1 MTVRPS
7 PARRLGAVGAAG
19 AAALLVAGLTAP
31 AYAAQDAA
39 AEPTIALSAG
49 HLSGAVGAFA
59 DPGVALDVAQDGTSA
74 AFLKVTVVSSS
85 NPAVARPG
93 DARIERTRTG
103 RELTVRPRGRGHTEL
118 TLQVTGRGGKTATA
132 TLSYAASARVGG
144 GLLAALGTRYLT
156 GSSDASAAV
165 DVGGGYALVADDE
178 TNVLR
183 LYDRSRSGA
192 PVKTW
197 DLGAALGIKKEADIE
212 AAARVGDTVYWTG
225 SLGNNKDGKYKTE
238 RNTVFTTQVTGSGAA
253 TEIVFGSAY
262 KGLREDLIAWDTA
275 NGNRY
280 GFAAGTAAGEVPKQI
295 DGFNVEGLEF
305 APGSTTTAYLGFRA
319 PLAPAVPGGKALV
332 VPVTNMD
339 RVVAGTAGPVFG
351 EPIEMNLGGLAI
363 RDIRKNAADQYLI
376 LAGSWAADDNSDP
389 YALYQWDGIAGH
401 APVKRADLP
410 TTDPGG
416 WEALVEVPDL
426 TAPGARVQLITDSG
440 SADLY
445 GDGVEAKDLA
455 HPEWK
460 KARAAWFTLNRPP
473 RTAW

>member
-1 MTVRPS
+1 M
-7 PARRLGAVGAAG
+7 GAAG
-19 AAALLVAGLTAP
+19 AAALLAAGLAAP
-31 AYAAQDAA
+31 AHAAQEAA

-49 HLSGAVGAFA
+49 HLSGAVGAIG
-59 DPGVALDVAQDGTSA
+59 DPGVTVDIAQQGIPA
-74 AFLKVTVVSSS
+74 AFLKVDVLSSS
-85 NPAVARPG
+85 NPDVAGPG
-93 DARIERTRTG
+93 DVRIERTG
-103 RELTVRPRGRGHTEL
+103 HGDRELTVRPRAQGYTDL
-118 TLQVTGRGGKTATA
+118 TLRVTGRGGKTATA
-132 TLSYAASARVGG
+132 TLSYAASARVGTS
-144 GLLAALGTRYLT
+144 AFSTRYLT
-156 GSSDASAAV
+156 GSADSSAAV

-197 DLGAALGIKKEADIE
+197 DLGPALGIKKEADIE

-225 SLGNNKDGKYKTE
+225 SLGNNKDGKYKAE
-238 RNTVFTTQVTGSGAA
+238 RNTVFTTRLTGTGAD
-253 TEIVFGSAY
+253 TEVVFGSAY

-275 NGNRY
+275 NGNRF
-280 GFAAGTAAGEVPKQI
+280 GFAAGTAAGKIPKSI

-332 VPVTNMD
+332 VPVTNID
-339 RVVAGTAGPVFG
+339 QVVAGAAKPVFG
-351 EPIEMNLGGLAI
+351 EPVEMDLGGLAI

-389 YALYQWDGIAGH
+389 YALYQWDGVPAH

-416 WEALVEVPDL
+416 WEAVVSVPDL
-426 TAPGARVQLITDSG
+426 RVPGARVQLITDSG

-445 GDGVEAKDLA
+445 GDGTEAKDLD

-460 KARAAWFTLNRPP
+460 KSRSGWFMLGPIRGGTR
-473 RTAW
+473 

>member
-1 MTVRPS
+1 MTVRPAS
-7 PARRLGAVGAAG
+7 ARRLGAVGAAG
-19 AAALLVAGLTAP
+19 AAALLAAGLAAP
-31 AYAAQDAA
+31 AHAAQEAA

-49 HLSGAVGAFA
+49 HLSGAVGAIG
-59 DPGVALDVAQDGTSA
+59 DPAVTVDIAQEGIPA
-74 AFLKVTVVSSS
+74 AFLKVEVLSSS
-85 NPAVARPG
+85 NPVVAGPG
-93 DARIERTRTG
+93 DVRIARTWQG
-103 RELTVRPRGRGHTEL
+103 DRELTVHPRAQGYTDL
-118 TLQVTGRGGKTATA
+118 TLRVTGRGGKTATA
-132 TLSYAASARVGG
+132 TLSYAASARVGTG
-144 GLLAALGTRYLT
+144 GLTTRYLT
-156 GSSDASAAV
+156 GSSDSSAAV

-183 LYDRSRSGA
+183 LYDRYRSGA

-197 DLGAALGIKKEADIE
+197 DLGPALGLKKEADIE

-225 SLGNNKDGKYKTE
+225 SLGNNKDGKYKAE
-238 RNTVFTTQVTGSGAA
+238 RNTVFTTRLTGSGAD
-253 TEIVFGSAY
+253 TEIVLGSAY

-275 NGNRY
+275 NGHRY
-280 GFAAGTAAGEVPKQI
+280 GFAAGTAAGKIPKSI

-332 VPVTNMD
+332 VPVTNID
-339 RVVAGTAGPVFG
+339 QVVAGAAKPVFG
-351 EPIEMNLGGLAI
+351 EAIEMDLGGLAI
-363 RDIRKNAADQYLI
+363 RDIRKNAANQYLI

-416 WEALVEVPDL
+416 WEAVVSVPDL
-426 TAPGARVQLITDSG
+426 RVPGAPVQLITDSG

-445 GDGVEAKDLA
+445 GDGTEAKDLD

-460 KARAAWFTLNRPP
+460 KSRSGWFMLGPIRGGS
-473 RTAW
+473 R

>member
-1 MTVRPS
+1 M
-7 PARRLGAVGAAG
+7 
-19 AAALLVAGLTAP
+19 LVAGLTAP

-39 AEPTIALSAG
+39 ADPTIALSAG

-59 DPGVALDVAQDGTSA
+59 DPGVTLDIAQDGTSA
-74 AFLKVTVVSSS
+74 AFLRVTVVSSS

-93 DARIERTRTG
+93 DVRIERTRTG
-103 RELTVRPRGRGHTEL
+103 RELTVHPRGQGYTDL
-118 TLQVTGRGGKTATA
+118 TLKVTGRGGKTATA
-132 TLSYAASARVGG
+132 TLSYAASARVGSG
-144 GLLAALGTRYLT
+144 AFATRYLT

-178 TNVLR
+178 SNVLR
-183 LYDRSRSGA
+183 LYDRARSGA
-192 PVKTW
+192 PVKSW
-197 DLGAALGIKKEADIE
+197 DLGAALGAKKEADIE

-225 SLGNNKDGKYKTE
+225 SLGNNKDGKYKAE
-238 RNTVFTTQVTGSGAA
+238 RNTVFTTRLVGTGAA

-262 KGLREDLIAWDTA
+262 KALREDLIAWDTA

-280 GFAAGTAAGEVPKQI
+280 GFAAGTAAGRIPKSI

-305 APGSTTTAYLGFRA
+305 APGSTSTAYLGFRA

-332 VPVTNMD
+332 VPVTNID
-339 RVVAGTAGPVFG
+339 KVLSGAAKPVFG
-351 EPIEMNLGGLAI
+351 EPIEMNLGGLAV

-416 WEALVEVPDL
+416 WEAIVAVPDL
-426 TAPGARVQLITDSG
+426 RVPGARVQLITDSG

-445 GDGVEAKDLA
+445 GDGTEAKDLA

-460 KARAAWFTLNRPP
+460 KARAAWFTLN
-473 RTAW
+473 

>member
-19 AAALLVAGLTAP
+19 AAALLAAGLAAP
-31 AYAAQDAA
+31 AHAAQEAA

-49 HLSGAVGAFA
+49 HLSGAVGAIG
-59 DPGVALDVAQDGTSA
+59 DPGVTVDIAQEGIPA
-74 AFLKVTVVSSS
+74 AFLKVDVLSSS
-85 NPAVARPG
+85 NPSVAGPG
-93 DARIERTRTG
+93 DVRIDRTG
-103 RELTVRPRGRGHTEL
+103 HGDRELTVRPRAQGYTDL
-118 TLQVTGRGGKTATA
+118 TLRVTGRGGKTATA
-132 TLSYAASARVGG
+132 TLSYAASARVGTSSFS
-144 GLLAALGTRYLT
+144 TRYLT
-156 GSSDASAAV
+156 GSADSSAAV

-192 PVKTW
+192 PVKSW
-197 DLGAALGIKKEADIE
+197 DLGPALGIKKEADIE

-225 SLGNNKDGKYKTE
+225 SLGNNKDGKYKAE
-238 RNTVFTTQVTGSGAA
+238 RNTVFTTRLTGTGAD

-280 GFAAGTAAGEVPKQI
+280 GFAAGTAAGKIPKSI

-319 PLAPAVPGGKALV
+319 PLAPAVIGGKALV
-332 VPVTNMD
+332 VPVTNFD
-339 RVVAGTAGPVFG
+339 KVISSGTKATFGAG
-351 EPIEMNLGGLAI
+351 IELDLGGLAI

-416 WEALVEVPDL
+416 WEAIVAVPDVSV
-426 TAPGARVQLITDSG
+426 AGARVQLITDSG

-445 GDGVEAKDLA
+445 GDGTEAKDLT

-460 KARAAWFTLNRPP
+460 KSRAAWFTLN
-473 RTAW
+473 

>member
-19 AAALLVAGLTAP
+19 AAALLTAGLAAP
-31 AYAAQDAA
+31 AHAAQEAA

-49 HLSGAVGAFA
+49 YLSGAVGAIG
-59 DPGVALDVAQDGTSA
+59 DPAVTVDIAQEGMPA
-74 AFLKVTVVSSS
+74 AFLKVEVLSSS
-85 NPAVARPG
+85 NPAVAAPG
-93 DARIERTRTG
+93 DVHIGRTG
-103 RELTVRPRGRGHTEL
+103 HGARELTVRPRAQGHTDL
-118 TLQVTGRGGKTATA
+118 TLRVTGRGGRTATA
-132 TLSYAASARVGG
+132 TLSYAASARVG
-144 GLLAALGTRYLT
+144 AAFSTRYLT
-156 GSSDASAAV
+156 GSADSSAAV

-197 DLGAALGIKKEADIE
+197 DLGPALGIKKEADIE

-225 SLGNNKDGKYKTE
+225 SLGNNKDGKYKAE
-238 RNTVFTTQVTGSGAA
+238 RNTVFTTRLTGTGAG
-253 TEIVFGSAY
+253 TEVVLGSAY

-275 NGNRY
+275 HGNRF
-280 GFAAGTAAGEVPKQI
+280 GFAAGTAAGKIPKSI

-332 VPVTNMD
+332 VPVTNID
-339 RVVAGTAGPVFG
+339 QVVAGAAKPVFG
-351 EPIEMNLGGLAI
+351 EPVEMDLGGLAI

-389 YALYQWDGIAGH
+389 YALYQWDGNPAH

-416 WEALVEVPDL
+416 WEAVVSVPDL
-426 TAPGARVQLITDSG
+426 RVPGARVQLITDSG

-445 GDGVEAKDLA
+445 GDGTEAKDLT

-460 KARAAWFTLNRPP
+460 KSRAAWFALAPMRGGS
-473 RTAW
+473 R

>member
-1 MTVRPS
+1 MTVRLS

-19 AAALLVAGLTAP
+19 AAALLAAGLTAP
-31 AYAAQDAA
+31 AHAAQETA

-49 HLSGAVGAFA
+49 YLSGAVGAIG
-59 DPGVALDVAQDGTSA
+59 DPGVTVDIAQEGMPA
-74 AFLKVTVVSSS
+74 AFLKVEVLSSS
-85 NPAVARPG
+85 NPAVAGPG
-93 DARIERTRTG
+93 DVRIARTWEG
-103 RELTVRPRGRGHTEL
+103 DRELTVRPRAQGYTDL
-118 TLQVTGRGGKTATA
+118 TLRVTGRGGRTATT
-132 TLSYAASARVGG
+132 TLSYAASARVATG
-144 GLLAALGTRYLT
+144 ALTTRYLT
-156 GSSDASAAV
+156 GSADSSAAV
-165 DVGGGYALVADDE
+165 DVGDGYALVADDE

-197 DLGAALGIKKEADIE
+197 DLGPALGIKKEADVE

-225 SLGNNKDGKYKTE
+225 SLGNNKDGKYKAE
-238 RNTVFTTQVTGSGAA
+238 RNTVFTTRLTGTGAD
-253 TEIVFGSAY
+253 TEMVFGSAY

-280 GFAAGTAAGEVPKQI
+280 GFTAGTAAGRIPKSI

-332 VPVTNMD
+332 VTVTNID
-339 RVVAGTAGPVFG
+339 QVVAGAAEPVFG
-351 EPIEMNLGGLAI
+351 EAIEMDLGGLAI

-389 YALYQWDGIAGH
+389 YALYQWDGVPGH
-401 APVKRADLP
+401 APVKRTDLP

-416 WEALVEVPDL
+416 WEAVVSVPDL
-426 TAPGARVQLITDSG
+426 RFPGARVQLITDSG

-445 GDGVEAKDLA
+445 GDGGEAKDLD

-460 KARAAWFTLNRPP
+460 KSRSGWFALGPIRGGH
-473 RTAW
+473 R